1 VNTGASWPDLDQAWL
16 RVRQMQRKLHQ
27 WATEDSVEVV
37 PLVVELRRRS
47 DVQAAVSV

>member
-27 WATEDSVEVV
+27 WAIEDSDRRFDDVFN
-37 PLVVELRRRS
+37 LVC
-47 DVQAAVSV
+47 DP